1 MRLFVTQVIK
11 KLENPGIAN
20 SLTMLD
26 VPTETNGMQKRVGL
40 TRPAVSVLGIQ
51 REDGNSKIDDIFEF
65 GSLLVYRFGVL

>member
-11 KLENPGIAN
+11 KLENPGIVN

-40 TRPAVSVLGIQ
+40 TRPAVSVLGI
-51 REDGNSKIDDIFEF
+51 
-65 GSLLVYRFGVL
+65 